1 MDRRRQKTSSHIATG
16 LVVLILALLGDLLL
30 GVAKANP
37 ADSTRHVVIVT
48 SSDSSYQQRT
58 ASRIQQNI
66 DSPDIQTLVISA
78 DELTTSLKHRD
89 TVYVA
94 IGERAITNLHN
105 HASDAMVLRIN
116 NRKLQ
121 STNYTSVQSDL
132 ITEQPACKHL
142 QLIQALNPRWTTIG
156 VLASIN
162 TLDTTAEL
170 TICAIKYDL
179 NLQVYAITDESDLL
193 TTLETAVENNQ
204 VLLTIVDPLIYN
216 SKTVKNILLTSYRHR
231 KPVIGYSDSFVQA
244 GAIAAVFTSPELAGD
259 DAVNILSDFF
269 SNNWQF
275 KHQIHTPS
283 DFEVSTNTRVADS
296 LDIALPDQKT
306 IVKRIRNMENRP

>member
-1 MDRRRQKTSSHIATG
+1 MDRKRQESSSNIATG
-16 LVVLILALLGDLLL
+16 LVVLVLALCSGLLL
-30 GVAKANP
+30 GVAKADL

-66 DSPDIQTLVISA
+66 DSADVQSLVISA
-78 DELTTSLKHRD
+78 DELTTSPKHSN

-105 HASDAMVLRIN
+105 YASDAMVLRIN
-116 NRKLQ
+116 NRKIH
-121 STNYTSVQSDL
+121 STNYTSAQSDL
-132 ITEQPACKHL
+132 ITEQPACKNL

-162 TLDTTAEL
+162 TLDTTAKL
-170 TICAIKYDL
+170 TICAIKYNL

-204 VLLTIVDPLIYN
+204 VLLAIVDPLIYN

-244 GAIAAVFTSPELAGD
+244 GAIAAVYTSPESAGD

-269 SNNWQF
+269 ANNWQF
-275 KHQIHTPS
+275 KQQIHRPS
-283 DFEVSTNTRVADS
+283 DFEVNTNSRVAGS

-306 IVKRIRNMENRP
+306 IVKRIRNMEDRP

>member
-1 MDRRRQKTSSHIATG
+1 MDRRRQNTCSHIATG
-16 LVVLILALLGDLLL
+16 HLVLALALLSSLLL
-30 GVAKANP
+30 GVAKANL
-37 ADSTRHVVIVT
+37 ADNTHHVVIVT

-66 DSPDIQTLVISA
+66 DSANTQTLVISA
-78 DELTTSLKHRD
+78 DELATSPKSSY

-94 IGERAITNLHN
+94 IGERAITSLNN
-105 HASDAMVLRIN
+105 YASDAMVLRIN

-162 TLDTTAEL
+162 TLDTTAKL
-170 TICAIKYDL
+170 TICAIKYNL

-193 TTLETAVENNQ
+193 TTLETAVENNH
-204 VLLTIVDPLIYN
+204 VLLAIVDPLIYN

-244 GAIAAVFTSPELAGD
+244 GAIAAVYTSPETTGD

-269 SNNWQF
+269 ANNLQF

-283 DFEVSTNTRVADS
+283 DFEISTNSRVAGS

>member
-1 MDRRRQKTSSHIATG
+1 MDRKRQKNSSIIATG
-16 LVVLILALLGDLLL
+16 SALILVLLVAILL
-30 GVAKANP
+30 GVAKTAL
-37 ADSTRHVVIVT
+37 ADSSRHVVIVT

-66 DSPDIQTLVISA
+66 DSTDTQALIISS
-78 DELTTSLKHRD
+78 DELTTSPDHSN

-116 NRKLQ
+116 NRRIQ
-121 STNYTSVQSDL
+121 STNYTSAQSDL

-142 QLIQALNPRWTTIG
+142 QLVQALNPRWTTIG
-156 VLASIN
+156 VLSSIN
-162 TLDTTAEL
+162 SIEATAEL
-170 TICAIKYDL
+170 TICAIKYNL
-179 NLQVYAITDESDLL
+179 NLQLYAIADESDLL

-204 VLLTIVDPLIYN
+204 VLLAIVDPLIYN
-216 SKTVKNILLTSYRHR
+216 SRTVKNILLTSYRHR

-244 GAIAAVFTSPELAGD
+244 GAIAAVYTSPETAGD

-269 SNNWQF
+269 ANNWQF
-275 KHQIHTPS
+275 KHQTHTPS
-283 DFEVSTNTRVADS
+283 DFEVSTNARVAAS
-296 LDIALPDQKT
+296 LDLALPDRRT
-306 IVKRIRNMENRP
+306 IIKRIRNMEIRP

>member
-1 MDRRRQKTSSHIATG
+1 MDRKRRQTSTHIATG
-16 LVVLILALLGDLLL
+16 LVVLVLALCGGLLL
-30 GVAKANP
+30 GLAKVSL
-37 ADSTRHVVIVT
+37 ADSTRQVVIVT

-58 ASRIQQNI
+58 ASRIQQKVDN
-66 DSPDIQTLVISA
+66 DVTQALVISA
-78 DELTTSLKHRD
+78 DELTTSPKNSN

-94 IGERAITNLHN
+94 IGERAITDLHTY
-105 HASDAMVLRIN
+105 ASDAMVLRIN

-121 STNYTSVQSDL
+121 ITNYTSVQSDL

-142 QLIQALNPRWTTIG
+142 QLIQALNPRWTTVG

-162 TLDTTAEL
+162 TLDTTAKL
-170 TICAIKYDL
+170 TICAIKYNL

-204 VLLTIVDPLIYN
+204 VLLAIVDPLIYN
-216 SKTVKNILLTSYRHR
+216 SRTVKNILLTSYRHR

-244 GAIAAVFTSPELAGD
+244 GAIAAVYTSPESAGD

-269 SNNWQF
+269 ANNWQF
-275 KHQIHTPS
+275 KHPIHRPS
-283 DFEVSTNTRVADS
+283 DFEVSTNTRVAGS
-296 LDIALPDQKT
+296 LDLALPDLKT
-306 IVKRIRNMENRP
+306 IVKRIRNMETRP